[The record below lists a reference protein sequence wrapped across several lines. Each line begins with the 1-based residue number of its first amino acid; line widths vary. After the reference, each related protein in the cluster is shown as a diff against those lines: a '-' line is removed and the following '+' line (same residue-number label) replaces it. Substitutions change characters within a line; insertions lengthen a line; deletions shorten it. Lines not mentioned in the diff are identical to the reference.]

1 MTRREKLMHP
11 ATFISLAALFV
22 ALGGVGYAATKI
34 GTKQLKNRAVTGP
47 KLANNSVT
55 SPKIRARAVRNGDLA
70 NNSVSTSKIR
80 NGAILSADLAVGSVL
95 NQNLGNGAVT
105 SGKIANDTIETG
117 NLANGSVA
125 SEKIGTAAVVASKLA
140 ANSVTNPAIAPDSIT
155 AAQIANGQV
164 VEGNG
169 TLSSVEVQLPNGAS
183 NSPLLSFPGLGVLQA
198 TCTAGFA
205 TVKFVNNSGTEI
217 ELRLWGVIE
226 GVPNMPGSTEA
237 TPIIASDNLPNGFLV
252 EQSSE
257 PQGTMGITW
266 MASFG
271 LGMNLHLATIN
282 TSTRLNA
289 GGTCAISAQATYTS

>member
-217 ELRLWGVIE
+217 ELRLWGVID
-226 GVPNMPGSTEA
+226 GNTDD
-237 TPIIASDNLPNGFLV
+237 TPIIASNTMPNGFLV
-252 EQSSE
+252 EQSSG

-271 LGMNLHLATIN
+271 LGTNLHLATIN
-282 TSTRLNA
+282 TSTSGTPA
-289 GGTCAISAQATYTS
+289 TCAISAQATYTS

>member
-34 GTKQLKNRAVTGP
+34 GTKQLRNRAVTGP

-55 SPKIRARAVRNGDLA
+55 SPKIRAGAVRNGDLA
-70 NNSVSTSKIR
+70 NNSVSTSKVQNR
-80 NGAILSADLAVGSVL
+80 AIINADLALGSVL
-95 NQNLGNGAVT
+95 NENLGNGAVT
-105 SGKIANDTIETG
+105 S
-117 NLANGSVA
+117 
-125 SEKIGTAAVVASKLA
+125 EKIGTGAVISSKLA

-169 TLSSVEVQLPNGAS
+169 TLSSVEVQLANGAS
-183 NSPLLSFPGLGVLQA
+183 DSTLLSFPGLGVLQA
-198 TCTAGFA
+198 NCAAGIT
-205 TVKFVNNSGTEI
+205 TVKFVNNSSTSI
-217 ELRLWGVIE
+217 DLREWGVIE
-226 GVPNMPGSTEA
+226 GGMA
-237 TPIIASDNLPNGFLV
+237 DTPIISSNTLLNGFLV

-257 PQGTMGITW
+257 PQGIMGITW

-271 LGMNLHLATIN
+271 QGANLHLATIN
-282 TSTRLNA
+282 TSTNLNA
-289 GGTCAISAQATYTS
+289 GGTCTISAQATYTS

>member
-70 NNSVSTSKIR
+70 NNSVSSSKIR
-80 NGAILSADLAVGSVL
+80 NGAIISADLAVGSVL

-105 SGKIANDTIETG
+105 SGKIANDTIATG

-169 TLSSVEVQLPNGAS
+169 ALSSVEVQLPNGAT
-183 NSPLLSFPGLGVLQA
+183 NSPVLSFPGLGVLQA
-198 TCTAGFA
+198 DCPAGFA
-205 TVKFVNNSGTEI
+205 TLKFLNNSAPSVD
-217 ELRLWGVIE
+217 LRLWGVIE
-226 GVPNMPGSTEA
+226 GAVPGSTEP
-237 TPIIASDNLPNGFLV
+237 TPIIAAGNLANGFLI
-252 EQSSE
+252 EQESG
-257 PQGTMGITW
+257 PQGTMGSTW

-271 LGMNLHLATIN
+271 LGTNLHLATIN
-282 TSTRLNA
+282 TSTSLGTND
-289 GGTCAISAQATYTS
+289 TCAISAQATYTS

>member
-34 GTKQLKNRAVTGP
+34 GTKQLRNRAVTGP

-55 SPKIRARAVRNGDLA
+55 SPKIRAGAVRNGDLA
-70 NNSVSTSKIR
+70 NNSVSTSKVQ
-80 NGAILSADLAVGSVL
+80 NGAIINADLALGSVL
-95 NQNLGNGAVT
+95 NGNLGNGAVT
-105 SGKIANDTIETG
+105 SD
-117 NLANGSVA
+117 
-125 SEKIGTAAVVASKLA
+125 KIGTGAVVASKLA

-169 TLSSVEVQLPNGAS
+169 TLSSVEVELPNGAL
-183 NSPLLSFPGLGVLQA
+183 NLPILSLPGLGVVRA
-198 TCTAGFA
+198 DCAGGVS
-205 TVKFVNNSGTEI
+205 TVQFLNNSGTTI
-217 ELRLWGVIE
+217 DLRWWGVADGE
-226 GVPNMPGSTEA
+226 P
-237 TPIIASDNLPNGFLV
+237 PIIDSQPVLNGTFTFQ
-252 EQSSE
+252 ESA
-257 PQGTMGITW
+257 PQGIMGITW

-271 LGMNLHLATIN
+271 QGANLHLATIN
-282 TSTRLNA
+282 TSTSDA

>member
-70 NNSVSTSKIR
+70 NNSVSTPKIQ
-80 NGAILSADLAVGSVL
+80 NGAIISADLAAGSVL
-95 NQNLGNGAVT
+95 NRNLGNGAVT
-105 SGKIANDTIETG
+105 SD
-117 NLANGSVA
+117 
-125 SEKIGTAAVVASKLA
+125 KIGTAAVVASKLA

-169 TLSSVEVQLPNGAS
+169 TLSSVEVQLPTAAS

-198 TCTAGFA
+198 DCTAGFA
-205 TVKFVNNSGTEI
+205 TVEFVNNSGTEI
-217 ELRLWGVIE
+217 ELRWWGVID
-226 GVPNMPGSTEA
+226 GEA
-237 TPIIASDNLPNGFLV
+237 DDNSEDAPIISSNTMPNEFFV
-252 EQSSE
+252 EQESGT
-257 PQGTMGITW
+257 QGVMGITW

-271 LGMNLHLATIN
+271 LGTNLHLATIN
-282 TSTRLNA
+282 TSTGIGANT
-289 GGTCAISAQATYTS
+289 TCAISAQATYTS